1 MYYICLYCFKVGSD
15 YTPFDDLRL
24 TFTSGVSILCEPFL
38 VRSDMTV
45 EEVESVDIL
54 LSSTDIAV
62 IGINRVIITI
72 LDDDREFLNIL
83 Y

>member
-1 MYYICLYCFKVGSD
+1 
-15 YTPFDDLRL
+15 
-24 TFTSGVSILCEPFL
+24 
-38 VRSDMTV
+38 MTV

-83 Y
+83 YGITSLYRYHCWV